1 MAVDFFLKNVCQK
14 NNFHMKQ
21 DNAIVFSMKYSES
34 SENLLLNSY
43 HFYKIQ
49 RLFYCFVTVCR
60 NLMKNVYQKN
70 RFFSIFSKTIRN
82 FSISFSNYCE

>member
-1 MAVDFFLKNVCQK
+1 MAVDFLLKNVCKK

-21 DNAIVFSMKYSES
+21 ANAIVFSMKYSES

-49 RLFYCFVTVCR
+49 RLFYC
-60 NLMKNVYQKN
+60 LLNVE
-70 RFFSIFSKTIRN
+70 
-82 FSISFSNYCE
+82 IS